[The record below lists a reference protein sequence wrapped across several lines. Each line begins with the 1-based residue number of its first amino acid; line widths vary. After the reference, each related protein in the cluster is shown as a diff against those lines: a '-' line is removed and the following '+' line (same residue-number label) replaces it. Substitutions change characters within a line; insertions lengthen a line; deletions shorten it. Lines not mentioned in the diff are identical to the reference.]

1 MSIDPRS
8 TRLFIGLGV
17 VAAILL
23 AKIFSIQVLDDHYKI
38 DADNN
43 TTVREII
50 YPTRGVIYDRNG
62 NILVGNKVAY
72 DILVNPRDL
81 EKVEFDTVGLAAALD
96 TTVEFIRGKM
106 QEYRKNRRKIGFQSV
121 TMIKQIPA
129 ETYNKFAE
137 VQYRFPGFKGQVRG
151 IRDYPINAGGNLL
164 GYVSEVDQNYMDSH
178 PGEYRSGDYAGKT
191 GIEAAREKDLR
202 GEKGYHIFLRNSK
215 NQIEQPYKDG
225 EFDKEAVPGHDI
237 VTTIDAQLQQYG
249 QELMR
254 NKVGAIVAIEPGTGE
269 ILSLVSSPGIDVSQ
283 LADIGKY
290 YQEILADPYRPMY
303 NRAVQASYPPGSV
316 FKLVNGLVGL
326 EEGVLRPEMT
336 YPCSHGYHF
345 GAGHKLGCH
354 GHKSPLNMEESIMMS
369 CNAYYCYVL
378 KNILDN
384 RKFEGD
390 YGEALDH
397 WHDMVTSF
405 GFGTKLGSDFPN
417 ELSGSIPTSKP
428 YNRAYGKGRW
438 NSTTVISLSIG
449 QGEIL
454 ATPMH
459 LANLCAT
466 VANRGY
472 YYIPHIIKASEG
484 VEIDPKY
491 YEKQYTKVSLEHFPK
506 VIKGM
511 WRAVNS
517 GAGMG
522 GTAWVAHIDG
532 LDVCG
537 KTGTAQN
544 PRGADNSVFICFAP
558 MDNPKIAIAA
568 YVENGGFGATY
579 AAPMASLMVEMYLN
593 GEVKRT
599 EWTSPSLVNHSRL
612 RSTPLPISLSRVQR
626 SWLATTKR
634 P

>member
-1 MSIDPRS
+1 MTNTND
-8 TRLFIGLGV
+8 TRHTKLLIGLGV
-17 VAAILL
+17 VAVILL
-23 AKIFSIQVLDDHYKI
+23 AKIFSIQVLNDHYKI

-62 NILVGNKVAY
+62 EILVGNKVAY
-72 DILVNPRDL
+72 DILVSPRDL
-81 EKVEFDTVGLAAALD
+81 EKVEFDTLALATALD

-106 QEYRKNRRKIGFQSV
+106 AEYRKNRRKIGFQSV

-164 GYVSEVDQNYMDSH
+164 GYVSEVNQKFIDSH
-178 PGEYRSGDYAGKT
+178 PGEYRSGDYAGQT

-202 GEKGYHIFLRNSK
+202 GEKGYHIYLRNSK

-254 NKVGAIVAIEPGTGE
+254 NKVGALVAIEPGTGE

-290 YQEILADPYRPMY
+290 YQDILADPYRPMY

-316 FKLVNGLVGL
+316 FKLVNGLIGL

-369 CNAYYCYVL
+369 CNAYYCSVL

-384 RKFEGD
+384 RKVEGD
-390 YGEALDH
+390 YGEAMDH
-397 WHDMVTSF
+397 WHEMVTSF

-417 ELSGSIPTSKP
+417 ELSGSIPTSKT
-428 YNRAYGKGRW
+428 YNRAYGKDRW

-459 LANLCAT
+459 LANLCAI
-466 VANRGY
+466 VANRGF
-472 YYIPHIIKASEG
+472 YYIPHIVKASEG

-522 GTAWVAHIDG
+522 GTAWIAHIDG
-532 LDVCG
+532 IDVCG

-558 MDNPKIAIAA
+558 MDDPKIAIAA

-579 AAPMASLMVEMYLN
+579 AAPMASLMVEKYLK

-599 EWTSPSLVNHSRL
+599 ELEKRMKEANL
-612 RSTPLPISLSRVQR
+612 MSRV
-626 SWLATTKR
+626 KKD
-634 P
+634 

>member
-1 MSIDPRS
+1 MTTDTRH
-8 TRLFIGLGV
+8 TRLLIGLGV
-17 VAAILL
+17 VAVILL

-62 NILVGNKVAY
+62 DILVGNKVAY
-72 DILVNPRDL
+72 DILVNPRD
-81 EKVEFDTVGLAAALD
+81 VGEFDTLALATALD
-96 TTVEFIRGKM
+96 VTPDFIRGKM
-106 QEYRKNRRKIGFQSV
+106 EEYHRNRRKIGFQSV

-164 GYVSEVDQNYMDSH
+164 GYVSEVNQAYIDNH
-178 PGEYRSGDYAGKT
+178 PGEYRSGDYAGMT
-191 GIEAAREKDLR
+191 GIEAAREQDLR

-249 QELMR
+249 QELMQ

-269 ILSLVSSPGIDVSQ
+269 ILSLVSSPGIDVNQ

-290 YQEILADPYRPMY
+290 YQEIAQDPYRPMY

-326 EEGVLRPEMT
+326 EEGVLRPEMM
-336 YPCSHGYHF
+336 YPCNHGYHF

-378 KNILDN
+378 KSILDN
-384 RKFEGD
+384 RKFDGD

-405 GFGTKLGSDFPN
+405 GFGTKLGSDFPA
-417 ELSGSIPTSKP
+417 ELSGSIPTSKT

-522 GTAWVAHIDG
+522 GTAWIAHIDG
-532 LDVCG
+532 IDVCG

-558 MDNPKIAIAA
+558 MDDPKIAIAA

-579 AAPMASLMVEMYLN
+579 AAPMASLMVEKYLC

-599 EWTSPSLVNHSRL
+599 DLEKRMKEANLM
-612 RSTPLPISLSRVQR
+612 SRV
-626 SWLATTKR
+626 KKD
-634 P
+634 

>member
-1 MSIDPRS
+1 MTTDHRHI
-8 TRLFIGLGV
+8 RLLIGLGV
-17 VAAILL
+17 AAAVLL
-23 AKIFSIQVLDDHYKI
+23 AKIFSIQVLDEHYKI

-62 NILVGNKVAY
+62 EILVGNKVAY
-72 DILVNPRDL
+72 DILVSPR
-81 EKVEFDTVGLAAALD
+81 EVSEFDTLSLAAVLD
-96 TTVEFIRGKM
+96 VTPEFIRGKM
-106 QEYRKNRRKIGFQSV
+106 EEYQRNRSRIGFQSV
-121 TMIKQIPA
+121 TMLKQIPA

-137 VQYRFPGFKGQVRG
+137 VQYRFPGFKGQVRS

-164 GYVSEVDQNYMDSH
+164 GYVSEVNQNYIDRH
-178 PGEYRSGDYAGKT
+178 PGEYRSGDYAGMT

-202 GEKGYHIFLRNSK
+202 GEKGYHIFLRNSH
-215 NQIEQPYKDG
+215 NQIEQPFKDG

-249 QELMR
+249 QELMQ

-269 ILSLVSSPGIDVSQ
+269 ILALVSSPGIDVSQ
-283 LADIGKY
+283 LADIGKHY
-290 YQEILADPYRPMY
+290 EEISKNPYRPMY

-326 EEGVLRPEMT
+326 EDGVLRPEMT

-384 RKFEGD
+384 RKFGKVD
-390 YGEALDH
+390 DAMDH
-397 WHDMVTSF
+397 WHEMVTSF

-417 ELSGSIPTSKP
+417 ELSGNIPTSKT

-459 LANLCAT
+459 LANFCAI

-472 YYIPHIIKASEG
+472 YYIPHIVKASDG
-484 VEIDPKY
+484 VEIDPKF
-491 YEKQYTKVSLEHFPK
+491 YEKQYTKVGLEHFPK

-517 GAGMG
+517 PAGTG
-522 GTAWVAHIDG
+522 GTAHIAQVAG
-532 LDVCG
+532 LDICG

-544 PRGADNSVFICFAP
+544 PRGADNSCFICFAP

-579 AAPMASLMVEMYLN
+579 AAPMASLMVEKYLN
-593 GEVKRT
+593 GEVKR
-599 EWTSPSLVNHSRL
+599 EDLEKRMKEANL
-612 RSTPLPISLSRVQR
+612 MSRV
-626 SWLATTKR
+626 KKD
-634 P
+634 